1 MATFPGIQ
9 HPTIEDFFRTQYR
22 AVYAYL
28 VALSRDRSWAE
39 DLLQDTFI
47 KASRSLAGYRG
58 GDPRSWLFT
67 IARSVF
73 IDATRRHR
81 PTVVDEIPDEGIDDP
96 DVTDRMVI
104 DRVLWRLPERQR
116 AALLLVDDI
125 GLSYQEAAAALD
137 TTLGAFKVL
146 LHRARSAFR
155 THYSEMT
162 SHD

>member
-1 MATFPGIQ
+1 VATFPNIQ
-9 HPTIEDFFRTQYR
+9 HPTIEDFFRAHR
-22 AVYAYL
+22 SAVYAYL
-28 VALSRDRSWAE
+28 IALARDRSWAE

-73 IDATRRHR
+73 IDATRRRR
-81 PTVVDEIPDEGIDDP
+81 PIPVDEVPEKALDAP

-104 DRVLWRLPERQR
+104 DSVLWKLPERQR

-125 GLSYQEAAAALD
+125 GLSYQEAATALD

-146 LHRARSAFR
+146 LHRARGAFR